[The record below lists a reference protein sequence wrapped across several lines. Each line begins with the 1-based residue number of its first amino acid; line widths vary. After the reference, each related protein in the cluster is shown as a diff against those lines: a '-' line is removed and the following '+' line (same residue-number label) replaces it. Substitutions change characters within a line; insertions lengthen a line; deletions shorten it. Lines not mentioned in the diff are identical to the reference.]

1 MAPPWSLVT
10 IVPMSMSN
18 PERPWAPL
26 SARERRV
33 LGVLIEKQKTTPEYY
48 PMTVNALVT
57 GCNQK
62 SARDPVTNYDADDV
76 EETLQELR
84 HKGVAIM
91 VEGGGRAVKWK
102 HSAYEWLGLKG
113 RAAEMAV
120 LAELLLR
127 GPQTEGELR
136 QRAGRMDPIADLP
149 ALQTLLAGLQEL
161 GLVVQLTPGGQ
172 RRGVVVTHTLYP
184 PKELD
189 ALRQS
194 ALQGHHAAE
203 AAEAAEPAAPRSG
216 GGDRGAGWAAEAQ
229 ALRAEVQALREQVEA
244 LAAELNAL
252 KQSLGA

>member
-1 MAPPWSLVT
+1 MNLPNA
-10 IVPMSMSN
+10 
-18 PERPWAPL
+18 ERSWEPL
-26 SARERRV
+26 SDRERRV

-76 EETLQELR
+76 EEALQDLR

-91 VEGGGRAVKWK
+91 VEGGGRAIKWK
-102 HSAYEWLGLKG
+102 HNAYEWLGLKG
-113 RAAEMAV
+113 RAAEMAI

-136 QRAGRMDPIADLP
+136 QRASRMDMIPDLP
-149 ALQTLLAGLQEL
+149 TLHGLLAGLQQL

-172 RRGVVVTHTLYP
+172 RRGVIVTHGLYP
-184 PKELD
+184 PRELEQQ
-189 ALRQS
+189 RQA
-194 ALQGHHAAE
+194 ALQGGHGSDAE
-203 AAEAAEPAAPRSG
+203 GDEPAAAPRAVRAES
-216 GGDRGAGWAAEAQ
+216 APGWAAEAQ
-229 ALRAEVQALREQVEA
+229 ALRAEVESLRTQVES
-244 LAAELNAL
+244 LAAELAAL